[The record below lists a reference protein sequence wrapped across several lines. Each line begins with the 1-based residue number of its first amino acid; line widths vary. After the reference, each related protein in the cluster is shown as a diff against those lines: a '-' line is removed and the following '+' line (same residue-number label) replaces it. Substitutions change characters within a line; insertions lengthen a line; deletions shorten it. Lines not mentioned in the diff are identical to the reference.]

1 MDSEAMM
8 YKIDQDT
15 NKQYHI
21 LLERLPQLLNKTYKK
36 S

>member
-1 MDSEAMM
+1 MM

-15 NKQYHI
+15 NKQYPTI
-21 LLERLPQLLNKTYKK
+21 IVRLPQLLNKTYKK

>member
-21 LLERLPQLLNKTYKK
+21 SLVRLPQLLNKTYKK

>member
-15 NKQYHI
+15 NKQYPTI
-21 LLERLPQLLNKTYKK
+21 IVRSPQLLNKTYKK

>member
-1 MDSEAMM
+1 MM

-15 NKQYHI
+15 NNQYPKI
-21 LLERLPQLLNKTYKK
+21 IVRLPQLLNKTYKK

>member
-1 MDSEAMM
+1 M

-15 NKQYHI
+15 NKQYHTP
-21 LLERLPQLLNKTYKK
+21 LERLPQLLNKTYKK